1 MKRKLLPLALSL
13 ALLAACTP
21 APAPSPTAE
30 ATPSPTPTPAAA
42 VDFHAFLD
50 EVNETRRAVIE
61 DGEPLDISA
70 WTPDFTDQNHTFTDE
85 EMEVL
90 LTPHDPAENLTLEQ
104 AREDVETAFT
114 LLRTTYGA
122 YEYFGGDEV
131 FDGLREDALA
141 RLEEA
146 DPALPL
152 ADAVADALYA
162 VLSPVVRD
170 GHFVVDNRRLIEAYE
185 LSPYYVP
192 GVYIDDPTGLDEDYI
207 KPTIGPDGAI
217 TYGFYALSHDGS
229 DLPDSLGGYELDWTL
244 CEPVGRGNFVFA
256 ESEYRG
262 IPTLQSRRMS
272 SRTPEEE
279 AQLERFASCGGEY
292 AGAPLLIFDVRSN
305 PGGSDRWV
313 MGWFEGWT
321 GQPAQPLGAGG
332 HRYSQLGCEVHGS
345 SYYPP
350 ERMGTWSIWTEDGNW
365 VEREG
370 ITFLLTD
377 GGTASSG
384 ETAVQFLRTVENTLA
399 VGLPTGGCSLVS
411 NNMDVYLPH
420 TGVWLFFGTG
430 LSFHETMENR
440 DGVGYLPDLW
450 VNPPDAMDAV
460 ARMCEYYGLR
470 G

>member
-1 MKRKLLPLALSL
+1 MKRKLLPWPCPGPAGRLY
-13 ALLAACTP
+13 P
-21 APAPSPTAE
+21 APAPSPRRRRPFAH
-30 ATPSPTPTPAAA
+30 PNPAAA

-292 AGAPLLIFDVRSN
+292 ADAPLLIFDVRGN
-305 PGGSDRWV
+305 PGGSDRWL
-313 MGWFEGWT
+313 MSWFEGWT
-321 GQPAQPLGAGG
+321 GQPAQPHRVDG

-345 SYYPP
+345 YYPP
-350 ERMGTWSIWTEDGNW
+350 DWMGTWGIGTEEGNW

-370 ITFLLTD
+370 YTFLLTD

-384 ETAVQFLRTVENTLA
+384 ETAVEFLRTVENTLA
-399 VGLPTGGCSLVS
+399 VGLPTGGCALVS
-411 NNMDVYLPH
+411 NNMDIYLPR

-450 VNPPDAMDAV
+450 VNPAEAPVAV